1 MRLGFYA
8 KVVINNQNNHLIMAG
23 KTVKLMDT
31 ADRTFTLKSGE
42 VINLKAN
49 TPLEVSETAA
59 RELKKEYKYL
69 AVVK

>member
-1 MRLGFYA
+1 
-8 KVVINNQNNHLIMAG
+8 MAG